1 MRFLPS
7 HSEELWN
14 RQDTI
19 LLSIGIALSL
29 LAKGIALFALAY
41 SVDDLVHSSYERF
54 SYSSLSEHAFR
65 EGRFLAP
72 FIVGLIDVLGVD
84 LPRSFTLFGFW
95 LMVCFSLCGI
105 LLARLWRLQHSLTM
119 SAIVVAVVVL
129 HPYQA
134 DFFTWKIA
142 LNVGLPFAVG
152 LAAVLIAR
160 DTKWGVL
167 TGAGLFVIA
176 LGLYQVPLPF
186 TACAVVMALTLDLA
200 RGTADDFSWPRW
212 AKSASKMIGCLVL
225 GTVVYVVIAKL
236 IILSIGKVSVLGRD
250 EIILLS
256 HPTLVL
262 ARLRELLEM
271 VTTRDPLTS
280 VLQRIIFAAL
290 VGTTVFGIFF
300 RAAPE
305 RAFKQAA
312 ISSAAFV
319 VAIALCFVLAT
330 TLAVLVKAWIPV
342 FRVLVGISVIWAGVV
357 VSALVVTS
365 GLIRKFVILATLLA
379 LFGFAGKN
387 NEILTD
393 QLRANVRDRL
403 MMSRIVSDLERL
415 PNFTANHRVVF
426 VGTNAAPLR
435 GLSTAADISHG
446 WGPHG
451 VTLSVFATFFGESGY
466 LVRLLS
472 DTTGY
477 ALGGATSEETDRA
490 RSICKTAPPWPVT
503 GSIRSENDLAIVCL
517 SAPVSPVEPHR
528 LEGGNR
534 S

>member
-1 MRFLPS
+1 MRLPS
-7 HSEELWN
+7 HPQGLWN
-14 RQDTI
+14 RQDTM
-19 LLSIGIALSL
+19 LLSIGLALSL

-54 SYSSLSEHAFR
+54 SYSALSEHAFR

-142 LNVGLPFAVG
+142 LNVGLPFVAG

-290 VGTTVFGIFF
+290 VGITVFGFFF
-300 RAAPE
+300 RAAQE

-312 ISSAAFV
+312 IRSAAFLL
-319 VAIALCFVLAT
+319 AIAFCFVLAT
-330 TLAVLVKAWIPV
+330 TLAVVVKAWIPV

-357 VSALVVTS
+357 VSALVITS

-393 QLRANVRDRL
+393 QLRANARDRL

-415 PNFTANHRVVF
+415 PNFTAIRIAF

-466 LVRLLS
+466 LVRLLN

-477 ALGGATSEETDRA
+477 ALGGATSEEMDRA
-490 RSICKTAPPWPVT
+490 RSICKTALPWPAT

-517 SAPVSPVEPHR
+517 SAPSNPIQQHR

-534 S
+534 PP